1 MNPSMEARADNNTR
15 DNDSIDIYNCDE
27 DDEERLIKPRNNFA
41 SYSNEDINVR
51 FRVCLI
57 FLCFKMVP
65 ASVISRSISRAFYCI
80 TQNTAD
86 VNLACS
92 DIEAIS
98 GQSKRLYI
106 RDITPGATNFIST
119 NYEVID

>member
-1 MNPSMEARADNNTR
+1 MILVSDH
-15 DNDSIDIYNCDE
+15 S
-27 DDEERLIKPRNNFA
+27 K
-41 SYSNEDINVR
+41 
-51 FRVCLI
+51 
-57 FLCFKMVP
+57 
-65 ASVISRSISRAFYCI
+65 SISIEKLLCV
-80 TQNTAD
+80 TQNAAD